1 MIKPRGD
8 SARKLDNYSH
18 RRVVSGQMIR
28 EDEKNSPALSSD
40 DTVANR
46 HLEARGHVGSK
57 VLVPLLITIVL
68 LDVVQVV
75 TAKNHGALHLVRHD
89 GTTKNAASDGDLKEG
104 HKNREGTER
113 KFDRTK
119 TMKFGSRFR

>member
-1 MIKPRGD
+1 MD
-8 SARKLDNYSH
+8 
-18 RRVVSGQMIR
+18 
-28 EDEKNSPALSSD
+28 KNSPALSSD

-75 TAKNHGALHLVRHD
+75 TAKDHGALHLVRHD
-89 GTTKNAASDGDLKEG
+89 DTTKNAASDGDLKKG
-104 HKNREGTER
+104 HNNTEGTEKEVQQDKNNEVWLTFPVKGHFLSMYPPVMAATGVLKPR
-113 KFDRTK
+113 PTLRT
-119 TMKFGSRFR
+119 